1 MPNEYSW
8 LCSAHFVTG
17 AKSDDPLSPDFVPT
31 LFSHVESPIKRKAKR
46 DLVRYERSREVKTR
60 RIECS
65 LREEAATALLQLRC
79 DSLDVDVGIEE
90 TSDETQPSCSTMTE
104 ISGEQIVNLQT
115 ECQLLREE
123 NCRLKVSSGGW
134 LNEESLKDDNI
145 KVKFYTGLPSFNIL
159 MTVFSYISAH
169 VINGPRPSL
178 TKFQQ
183 FLMVLVKLRLNL
195 ATQDIAYRFG
205 VHQSSVSRNIRK
217 WMDVMYIRLKP
228 LIKWPEREELLK
240 TMPMD
245 FKKNFKKCVII
256 IDCFEVFCKR
266 PTTLIARTQTWSNY
280 KQHNTVKFLI
290 GIAPQGV
297 VSFTSKGWGGRVSDV
312 HLTENCGL
320 LQNLLPGDLVLA
332 DKRVWVCTALK

>member
-1 MPNEYSW
+1 M
-8 LCSAHFVTG
+8 
-17 AKSDDPLSPDFVPT
+17 
-31 LFSHVESPIKRKAKR
+31 
-46 DLVRYERSREVKTR
+46 
-60 RIECS
+60 
-65 LREEAATALLQLRC
+65 
-79 DSLDVDVGIEE
+79 
-90 TSDETQPSCSTMTE
+90 
-104 ISGEQIVNLQT
+104 
-115 ECQLLREE
+115 REE

-145 KVKFYTGLPSFNIL
+145 KVKFYTGLPSFNLL

-169 VINGPRPSL
+169 VINGPRSSL

-195 ATQDIAYRFG
+195 ATQDMAYRFG

-217 WMDVMYIRLKP
+217 WIDVMYIRLKP

-256 IDCFEVFCKR
+256 IDCFEVFCER
-266 PTTLIARTQTWSNY
+266 PTALMARAQTWSNY

-297 VSFTSKGWGGRVSDV
+297 VSFISKGWGGRVSDV
-312 HLTENCGL
+312 HLTQNCGL

-332 DKRVWVCTALK
+332 DRGFTVQESVGMYYAEVKIPPFTRGKKQLSKFENLHITTTLSRSDSRGEGYWSHSAEIHNTAIQATYQHDHVC